1 LIKFGSFKEP
11 CRDDQFS
18 GNITQ
23 RGIVMPTK
31 LQQILNGKKE
41 PYLIAETAYAHAGS
55 YDYLC
60 GQVDAVDFRYVDALK
75 FHLLLDIDG
84 YMRKD
89 HPQFETIKQWLFD
102 REQWAEILGRTK
114 RRSIDVIALADD
126 EASLIWLQTE
136 ASLIDAVE
144 IHSTGLHDLHLLKLA
159 GQLGKPVFL
168 GIGGST
174 PDEIS
179 MTLAALEG
187 VPVVLMY
194 GYQSYPT
201 DYRKL
206 NMRLLPK
213 LCGLFE
219 AITGYADHTA
229 YDDPENELVS
239 VMGYILG
246 APIIEKHFVLE
257 KGTPRPDYES
267 AVSPAD
273 LRSIKNKLEL
283 ASDCL
288 GQGPP
293 SFSAAEQAYRQPGLM
308 KKAPLARTALRKGAR
323 LQLDDVIFKR
333 TGSASYTRQTDIYTL
348 LGMEISRDISPDE
361 ALDFSNLR

>member
-1 LIKFGSFKEP
+1 
-11 CRDDQFS
+11 
-18 GNITQ
+18 
-23 RGIVMPTK
+23 MPTK
-31 LQQILNGKKE
+31 LERILNGKKE
-41 PYLIAETAYAHAGS
+41 PYLIAETAYAHEGN
-55 YDYLC
+55 YDYLRR
-60 GQVDAVDFRYVDALK
+60 QVDAVDFRYVDALK

-84 YMRKD
+84 YIRKD
-89 HPQFETIKQWLFD
+89 HPQYETIKQWLFD
-102 REQWAEILGRTK
+102 REQWAAILGRTK
-114 RRSIDVIALADD
+114 RRGIDVIALADD
-126 EASLIWLQTE
+126 EASLIWLQTIP
-136 ASLIDAVE
+136 SLIDAVA
-144 IHSTGLHDLHLLKLA
+144 IHFMGLNDIHLLKLT

-168 GIGGST
+168 GIGVST
-174 PDEIS
+174 LDEIN
-179 MTLAALEG
+179 LALAVLEQL
-187 VPVVLMY
+187 PTVLIY

-206 NMRLLPK
+206 KLRLIPK
-213 LCGLFE
+213 LSGFFE

-229 YDDPENELVS
+229 YDDPENELIS
-239 VMGYILG
+239 VMGYISG

-257 KGTPRPDYES
+257 KGIPRTDYEA
-267 AVSPAD
+267 AVSATD
-273 LRSIKNKLEL
+273 LRSLKNKLEL
-283 ASDCL
+283 VSDCL
-288 GQGPP
+288 GQGAS